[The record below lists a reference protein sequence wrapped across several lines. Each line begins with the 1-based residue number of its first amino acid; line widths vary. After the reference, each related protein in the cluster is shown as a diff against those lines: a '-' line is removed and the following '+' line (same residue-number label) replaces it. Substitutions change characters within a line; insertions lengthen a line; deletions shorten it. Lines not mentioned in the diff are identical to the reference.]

1 MISFSLGGLLVLVAI
16 LAPSLLL
23 AVRPPVEPW
32 PASRSAGAMFD
43 VAEHAGQVVVC
54 VLLVLVEPAWEDAEL
69 GWSGGWARAR
79 TALLAVAAV
88 CAVLNYVP
96 WVRYLHGG
104 RRLTDLFRPLW
115 GLAVPSAVLPVGVLL
130 CVAVVGS
137 DWWLAA
143 ASAVF
148 AVGHVANSRH
158 LATGLRATSP
168 A

>member
-1 MISFSLGGLLVLVAI
+1 MIGFSLGGLLVLVAI

-23 AVRPPVEPW
+23 AVRPPADPW
-32 PASRSAGAMFD
+32 PAPRSAGTMVD
-43 VAEHAGQVVVC
+43 VAEHTGQVVVC
-54 VLLVLVEPAWEDAEL
+54 VLLVLVEPAWEDADL
-69 GWSGGWARAR
+69 GWSSGWAGAR
-79 TALLAVAAV
+79 TVLLVIAAV

-96 WVRYLHGG
+96 WVRYLRGG

-115 GLAVPSAVLPVGVLL
+115 GLPVPSAVLPVGVLA

-143 ASAVF
+143 ATAVF
-148 AVGHVANSRH
+148 AVGHVANSQH
-158 LATGLRATSP
+158 LVVGLRA